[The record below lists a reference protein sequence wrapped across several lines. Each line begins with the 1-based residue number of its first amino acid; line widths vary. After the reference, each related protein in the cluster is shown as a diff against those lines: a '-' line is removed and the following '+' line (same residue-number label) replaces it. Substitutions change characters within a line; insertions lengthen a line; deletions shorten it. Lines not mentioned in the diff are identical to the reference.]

1 LAPIINFEYRFKKF
15 IKEENMLPTLTRS
28 NFGNLFNWEDDF
40 NKVLDIQSGWAVN
53 FPKLDI
59 HEDKDS
65 YYVDVDLAG
74 LDKKDVSLKF
84 KDGVLTISGE
94 RKNEKTI
101 NREDYYRRERSFGKF
116 ERSVSLPSDVNG
128 SAIKAD
134 FKNGV
139 LEIKLPKLEEKKEKE
154 ITINVA

>member
-1 LAPIINFEYRFKKF
+1 
-15 IKEENMLPTLTRS
+15 MLPALVRS
-28 NFGNLFNWEDDF
+28 NFGNLFNWEDDV
-40 NKVLDIQSGWAVN
+40 NKLLDIQSGWAVN

-65 YYVDVDLAG
+65 YYVDADLAG

-94 RKNEKTI
+94 RKNEKEI
-101 NREDYYRRERSFGKF
+101 KREDYYRRERSFGKF

-139 LEIKLPKLEEKKEKE
+139 LEIKLPKLEERKEKE

>member
-1 LAPIINFEYRFKKF
+1 
-15 IKEENMLPTLTRS
+15 MLPTITRS